1 MEPLLNKAN
10 KGSSSEIQLTT
21 EYFNELFGM
30 SSDVKFKKHTI
41 TSEGKTDPPLICTLI
56 YSEVLVDVK
65 KLWESVAR
73 LEGSVFINSK
83 LKEEEVIEDPQDE
96 FKVSR
101 VFPSSTIKE
110 DVEENVFS
118 GMVLMLFEE
127 LELLFMFSLP
137 SIPNRSPEE
146 TSSEISIRGPRDG
159 FIEDISVN
167 LGLIRKRYKTA
178 SLENQAFTIG
188 KRSKTKINLLYV
200 KDVVNP
206 ETIEKVKRK
215 ISSINTD
222 ILLGTTELEE
232 FLSDSKFNLIPLF
245 DYTGRPDYAVAS
257 LNNGRFAILVDG
269 SPTALIGP
277 GNITLLLKAAED
289 RHTPSYYTN
298 FEYFFRIFGLMVSIF
313 LPGFYIALI
322 SFQLDQLPFPFL
334 ATITVSRFG
343 LPISP
348 QQEAFL
354 ILGLF
359 ELFREAGITLPK
371 AIGQSLAVVG
381 GLIIGDAA
389 IRGGI
394 TSPTMLVVAGTTAV
408 ATYTLIN
415 QSLGGIVSMARFFV
429 LFLSS
434 VLGLFGFFLGVFSI
448 VLYLSRLQIFGLPY
462 LAPISPLSLKDLLGG
477 GVFVKP
483 YLFRKKRAE
492 MLKTKDRTKGN
503 R

>member
-1 MEPLLNKAN
+1 MGPIIGSITEFGPVQAAKISNPAYAQWRLLTMGKYLNRLDFLSIYQWLSGAFIRVSLSIFLMGELFQIKSRKIKNIVLIAISVSLIIALCIPIDIPAYRNFTERYYFKLSVISILVITFFINMVIFLKERVKRMEPLLNKAN
-10 KGSSSEIQLTT
+10 KGSSSEIQLKT

-73 LEGSVFINSK
+73 LDSVFINSK

-101 VFPSSTIKE
+101 VFPSSTLKE
-110 DVEENVFS
+110 NVEENVFS
-118 GMVLMLFEE
+118 GMVLILFEE

-215 ISSINTD
+215 IFSINTD

-232 FLSDSKFNLIPLF
+232 FLSGSKFNLIP
-245 DYTGRPDYAVAS
+245 
-257 LNNGRFAILVDG
+257 
-269 SPTALIGP
+269 
-277 GNITLLLKAAED
+277 
-289 RHTPSYYTN
+289 
-298 FEYFFRIFGLMVSIF
+298 
-313 LPGFYIALI
+313 
-322 SFQLDQLPFPFL
+322 
-334 ATITVSRFG
+334 
-343 LPISP
+343 
-348 QQEAFL
+348 FL
-354 ILGLF
+354 I
-359 ELFREAGITLPK
+359 I
-371 AIGQSLAVVG
+371 QG
-381 GLIIGDAA
+381 GRI
-389 IRGGI
+389 
-394 TSPTMLVVAGTTAV
+394 ML
-408 ATYTLIN
+408 
-415 QSLGGIVSMARFFV
+415 
-429 LFLSS
+429 
-434 VLGLFGFFLGVFSI
+434 
-448 VLYLSRLQIFGLPY
+448 
-462 LAPISPLSLKDLLGG
+462 
-477 GVFVKP
+477 
-483 YLFRKKRAE
+483 
-492 MLKTKDRTKGN
+492 
-503 R
+503 

>member
-1 MEPLLNKAN
+1 MEPLLNKVN
-10 KGSSSEIQLTT
+10 EGSSKEIQLKT

-41 TSEGKTDPPLICTLI
+41 TSFGKTDPPPICILIF
-56 YSEVLVDVK
+56 SEVLVDVK
-65 KLWESVAR
+65 KMWESLER
-73 LEGSVFINSK
+73 LEGNVLINSK
-83 LKEEEVIEDPQDE
+83 LKEDEVIEDPQDE

-101 VFPSSTIKE
+101 IFPLTTTKE
-110 DVEENVFS
+110 EVEENVFS

-127 LELLFMFSLP
+127 LELLYMFSLP

-146 TSSEISIRGPRDG
+146 TSNEISIRGPRDG

-178 SLENQAFTIG
+178 SLENQSFTIG

-206 ETIEKVKRK
+206 EIIEKVKRK

-222 ILLGTTELEE
+222 VLLGTTELEE
-232 FLSDSKFNLIPLF
+232 FLSGSKFNLVPVF
-245 DYTGRPDYAVAS
+245 DYTGRPDYTVAS

-277 GNITLLLKAAED
+277 GNITFLLKAAED
-289 RHTPSYYTN
+289 RHTPSYFTN
-298 FEYFFRIFGLMVSIF
+298 FEYFFRIIGLLVSIF

-322 SFQLDQLPFPFL
+322 SFQLDQLPFSFL

-343 LPISP
+343 LPLSP

-359 ELFREAGITLPK
+359 ELFREAGITLPR

-415 QSLGGIVSMARFFV
+415 QSLGGIVSIARFFI

-434 VLGLFGFFLGVFSI
+434 ILGLFGFFLGVFTI
-448 VLYLSRLQIFGLPY
+448 VLYLSRLQVYGLPY
-462 LAPISPLSLKDLLGG
+462 LAPISPISFKDLLGG
-477 GVFVKP
+477 GVFDKP
-483 YLFRKKRAE
+483 YLFKKKRPE
-492 MLKTKDRTKGN
+492 MLKTKDKTKGN
-503 R
+503 V